1 MENLPDNVH
10 IKGGRYYYVTQ
21 VSGKREWIPLTRVD
35 EGEAEFYIALGRV
48 KRYGRETLSDIFDQ
62 YLTSGICSLAPGTQK
77 SYRGYIR
84 RTLRPVFGEMLPD
97 DVEPVDVAQYL
108 ELRKEQ
114 GAAVA
119 ANREKACLSSVY
131 NFAMRKRLASRN
143 PCKNVTRN
151 RERPKN
157 RYVRDDEY
165 LEAFEG
171 AEPYVQDLMAVI
183 YLMGLRPNEAR
194 ELKRSQITPKGIR
207 WEESKTGRVK
217 IVEWTS
223 ALQYFITRATSR
235 CDSRYV
241 LTNSLGGP
249 WTQWGMSSAMR
260 RIRRRVD
267 GPTFT
272 WHDLRAKAESDSE
285 EGMGLLPLYKRVTR
299 IKPVV

>member
-1 MENLPDNVH
+1 MKNLPDNVQISH
-10 IKGGRYYYVTQ
+10 GRYFYIAQ
-21 VSGKREWIPLTRVD
+21 VKGKREWIPLTRVD

-48 KRYGRETLSDIFDQ
+48 KRYGRETLSDVFDQ
-62 YLTSGICSLAPGTQK
+62 YLASGISVLAHSTQAV
-77 SYRGYIR
+77 YRRYIAK
-84 RTLRPVFGEMLPD
+84 TLRPVFGEMLPD
-97 DVEPVDVAQYL
+97 DVEPVDVAQFL
-108 ELRKEQ
+108 EIRKEQ
-114 GAAVA
+114 GAAVS

-165 LEAFEG
+165 LKAFES

-183 YLMGLRPNEAR
+183 YLMGLRPNEAMK
-194 ELKRSQITPKGIR
+194 LKRSQITPKGIR

-267 GPTFT
+267 GPTWT